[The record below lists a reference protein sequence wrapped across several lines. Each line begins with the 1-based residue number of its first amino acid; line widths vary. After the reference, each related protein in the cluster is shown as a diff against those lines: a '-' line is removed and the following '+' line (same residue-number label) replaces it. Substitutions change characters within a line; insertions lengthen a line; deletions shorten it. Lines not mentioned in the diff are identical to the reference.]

1 MNSVR
6 KLSVVVLGGWTQNS
20 EGGRNRMISNRA
32 KARDRARITR
42 NRDLLT
48 VEAANI
54 ELEI

>member
-1 MNSVR
+1 
-6 KLSVVVLGGWTQNS
+6 
-20 EGGRNRMISNRA
+20 MISNRA